1 MEDTKTKVFCKLTE
15 TRYALKP
22 GTKGAWQQTE
32 QEIQD
37 CDEQMHRRIVD
48 AAPFFRRLGG
58 SEHLD
63 YGYFSQGYLCYR
75 IISKSPDRQTKVVRE
90 FDFGN

>member
-1 MEDTKTKVFCKLTE
+1 MTVNAWRIVKVEKHNYE
-15 TRYALKP
+15 
-22 GTKGAWQQTE
+22 
-32 QEIQD
+32 
-37 CDEQMHRRIVD
+37 RINYDYCVD

-75 IISKSPDRQTKVVRE
+75 IISKSPDRQTKIIRS
-90 FDFGN
+90 FNHRI

>member
-37 CDEQMHRRIVD
+37 CDEQMHRRIVE
-48 AAPFFRRLGG
+48 AAPFSAAWVVL
-58 SEHLD
+58 S
-63 YGYFSQGYLCYR
+63 
-75 IISKSPDRQTKVVRE
+75 ISITGTSARVISAT
-90 FDFGN
+90 GL